1 MALEKQV
8 IITGYIE
15 TEEELFALF
24 ERVDAFLFHFPEGLT
39 ARRSSVIACLQSNRP
54 VIVSAPQS
62 RSEFLHH
69 EGLTALIESGVLSFV
84 SRSASADEIADQLL
98 AAANRGTSANPVID
112 VNAWWTATTTAT
124 RAVL

>member
-1 MALEKQV
+1 
-8 IITGYIE
+8 
-15 TEEELFALF
+15 
-24 ERVDAFLFHFPEGLT
+24 
-39 ARRSSVIACLQSNRP
+39 
-54 VIVSAPQS
+54 
-62 RSEFLHH
+62 
-69 EGLTALIESGVLSFV
+69 LTALIESGVLSFV

>member
-1 MALEKQV
+1 M

-24 ERVDAFLFHFPEGLT
+24 ERIGVFLFHFPNGLT
-39 ARRSSVIACLQSNRP
+39 ARHSSVIACLQSNRP

-62 RSEFLHH
+62 RNEFLHH
-69 EGLTALIESGVLSFV
+69 EGLTALIESGALSFV
-84 SRSASADEIADQLL
+84 SRSAGADEIADQIL
-98 AAANRGTSANPVID
+98 AATSRAKSASPAID
-112 VNAWWTATTTAT
+112 CNAWWAATTTAA